1 MKKIHQILSDNP
13 RYNRYKKPLEAAN
26 ICDVARAEGKGRF
39 GVISYSRGTI
49 CLSVNSPAE
58 AANLQAQSDELISKI
73 NQKLGEQIVKRVRF
87 KIE

>member
-1 MKKIHQILSDNP
+1 MKKVRQILSDNP

-58 AANLQAQSDELISKI
+58 AANLQAESQKIIDEL
-73 NQKLGEQIVKRVRF
+73 NQKLGQEIVKRVRF
-87 KIE
+87 KIQ